1 MAASKQFTPVNFSQ
15 GQLLDTDTLNQ
26 LNSNDVFV
34 RDQMVDG
41 RYQGDWGFTV
51 DTGLKIFGGRI
62 PFASPGNSTTM
73 VVGTVAFPAL
83 FSANC
88 QPIIATSIMCAAP
101 PIYEHAV
108 FGIGTFFP
116 DHRGFQ
122 FKVRINKAYPNQ
134 IMNDLAYLQYICMGY

>member
-1 MAASKQFTPVNFSQ
+1 MAVSKQFTPVNFSQ

-26 LNSNDVFV
+26 LNANDTFV

-51 DTGLKIFGGRI
+51 DTGLKLFGGRI
-62 PFASPGNSTTM
+62 RVGGINGRV

-88 QPIIATSIMCAAP
+88 QPIITTSLICPTP
-101 PIYEHAV
+101 PVYEHAV
-108 FGIGTFFP
+108 FGIGTYFP

-122 FKVRINKAYPNQ
+122 FKVRIGGAYPNQ
-134 IMNDLAYLQYICMGY
+134 VFNDLVYLQYICLGY